1 MHGATIRFIKKC
13 SYVMFGV
20 WCAVS
25 AAKIIGLFVTGD
37 HKFTTLCCTHSDT
50 MFEHLSDY
58 ERTRA
63 DLQPDNVAAH
73 IEDRS
78 TR

>member
-1 MHGATIRFIKKC
+1 
-13 SYVMFGV
+13 MFGV
-20 WCAVS
+20 WCAVI

-37 HKFTTLCCTHSDT
+37 LKFTTVCYTHSDT
-50 MFEHLSDY
+50 IFEHLSDY

-63 DLQPDNVAAH
+63 DLQADNVTAH
-73 IEDRS
+73 TEDRS